1 MKNFVPFEKLS
12 KKERKKLNAA
22 KRGSWGEIN
31 PISRKSENKK
41 AYNRK
46 NPKVDPWD
54 FQLVE
59 KRATGAFFEDF
70 VVKIIHL
77 WGAFFLEKSAPHP
90 CKKAL

>member
-22 KRGSWGEIN
+22 KRGSRGEIN

-41 AYNRK
+41 AYSRK

-59 KRATGAFFEDF
+59 KVKFKVF
-70 VVKIIHL
+70 VHL
-77 WGAFFLEKSAPHP
+77 FQKVVGT
-90 CKKAL
+90 